1 MLSVGVISGNEMSV
15 FIEWKSIFIHY
26 DMGGYMLKRISE
38 FTFILFTFLLRK
50 FH

>member
-1 MLSVGVISGNEMSV
+1 MLGVNVISAKEMSV
-15 FIEWKSIFIHY
+15 FIVRKSIFIHY
-26 DMGGYMLKRISE
+26 DMGGYMLKGISE